1 MNRWFVYFSIVA
13 GLFLSTYGGHA
24 SYVVPDADVNAIK
37 NGVISQRYHQ
47 VLASEGLDL
56 AKVAKNFDNPAYA
69 QQLVG
74 GLDLV
79 SRMYQTSP
87 QAVAALADALQR
99 ASSYKYSKKEPA
111 DAERLGWSIE
121 GYRNLL
127 ERSVLINLV
136 GASEQGNFMVKG
148 SLYRGSN
155 NHIIM
160 LVSAMV
166 DFANREGI
174 RITANAPA
182 NVAPVPAPL
191 ETVRKPNAIDG
202 VTYVAQNVP
211 EVGAALQNP
220 DIARFVYGIASLFV
234 KPSAMAPSS
243 AIYNTPPA
251 SMTIN
256 GASAPAEADIAP
268 VQQVLYQSAPPAE
281 NTDNM
286 VPGISTINSFDDL
299 GMSSFIDEQT
309 GEVYWYTPDGNVYI
323 EEKGK
328 LYQIL

>member
-1 MNRWFVYFSIVA
+1 MKRWFVYFSIVA

-24 SYVVPDADVNAIK
+24 SYVVPDADVNTIK

-47 VLASEGLDL
+47 ALAAEGLDL

-87 QAVAALADALQR
+87 QAVQDLANALQR
-99 ASSYKYSKKEPA
+99 ASSYQYSKKQA
-111 DAERLGWSIE
+111 VAGFLGTAIE
-121 GYRNLL
+121 GYRD
-127 ERSVLINLV
+127 VLRRTVLNNQV
-136 GASEQGNFMVKG
+136 GASDPG
-148 SLYRGSN
+148 SFVLRGWLKSSN
-155 NHIIM
+155 SHIIM

-166 DFANREGI
+166 DFANRGGI
-174 RITANAPA
+174 QITANAPA
-182 NVAPVPAPL
+182 NVAPAPAPL
-191 ETVRKPNAIDG
+191 EAVRKPDAIDG

-220 DIARFVYGIASLFV
+220 DIARFVYGIASLFD
-234 KPSAMAPSS
+234 KSSAAAPSS

-256 GASAPAEADIAP
+256 GASAPAEAEVSS
-268 VQQVLYQSAPPAE
+268 VQQVLYQSALPAE
-281 NTDNM
+281 NAGNM

-309 GEVYWYTPDGNVYI
+309 GEVYWYTPDGSVYI
-323 EEKGK
+323 EENGK
-328 LYQIL
+328 LYRLP